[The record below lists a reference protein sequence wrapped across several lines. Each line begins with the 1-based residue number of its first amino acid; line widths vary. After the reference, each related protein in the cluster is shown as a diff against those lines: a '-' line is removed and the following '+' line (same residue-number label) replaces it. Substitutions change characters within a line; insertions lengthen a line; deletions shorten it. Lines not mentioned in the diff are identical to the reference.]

1 MIKQLILFESMASV
15 CQYSISCRIDKANH
29 WTIKFWL
36 KKKDTT
42 ESPMVA
48 VKAKYKS
55 VKYTNRHT
63 LASARI
69 AQSQMTYE
77 IFFFVDLLMDHI
89 AIGSN

>member
-1 MIKQLILFESMASV
+1 
-15 CQYSISCRIDKANH
+15 
-29 WTIKFWL
+29 
-36 KKKDTT
+36 
-42 ESPMVA
+42 MVA

-77 IFFFVDLLMDHI
+77 IFVLLTSSWITLQLDPIESLDHSQGGTITTVIKCLI
-89 AIGSN
+89 AKLIYCFLQSLFKL